1 MTSPYKAELLRL
13 AQEELPFLQADMQNA
28 STLYALQ
35 ACCQR
40 LFNVTAN
47 IIYCILTD
55 EVETPAQAKPQVA
68 AQRPVRAPQ
77 AAPRQV
83 VRAPVAPSS
92 TSRLPPPP
100 FISQPNPVATQVGIP
115 DAQGATV
122 QPGVTNVIIGQQGTT
137 VIAPSG
143 AQTVLP
149 PGEAVDLAASMGT
162 DPEPPMAPEGV
173 ENIILPKGGGFT
185 PDVMAAL
192 ANRTGMP
199 PQEPDG
205 EIQEA

>member
-1 MTSPYKAELLRL
+1 MNSPYKAELLRL

-28 STLYALQ
+28 STHYSLQ
-35 ACCQR
+35 ECCQR
-40 LFNVTAN
+40 LFNITAN

-55 EVETPAQAKPQVA
+55 EAEAPAQTRPQVA

-77 AAPRQV
+77 AAPRQA

-92 TSRLPPPP
+92 TPRLPPPP
-100 FISQPNPVATQVGIP
+100 FISQPNPAVSQVGIP
-115 DAQGATV
+115 DAQGATI

-137 VIAPSG
+137 VISPTG

-149 PGEAVDLAASMGT
+149 PGEAVDLAASMGI

-173 ENIILPKGGGFT
+173 DNIILPKGGGFT

-192 ANRTGMP
+192 ANRTGAP
-199 PQEPDG
+199 PQESDR